1 MNIPANI
8 CHEVLVKI
16 EGQERKECVLSL
28 LLTLLDA
35 KQDEDLV
42 DKKDAMEEIVA
53 LLQGL
58 PFESKAVRKAK
69 DIIREHERRKAAA
82 AEEGLS
88 EEELRLKRLRESKE
102 RQKAILAQ
110 FAVKQKQFLAG
121 NQELADSDAGD
132 ADPLSK
138 KGEVAMEGID
148 IGVGATAEGDSQEL
162 ETCVMCKEG
171 FLPKDPLGRL
181 AYVQT
186 SGVLETARRRAYEAR
201 YGGQR
206 IEKEADADKGKGK
219 EKEKEK
225 EKETEGTEQ
234 GKADVQMQEAEGD
247 EASVAHS
254 ASPTAMTLEDSAAG
268 ASSAPAEVA
277 EGGSAQSSSGESKE
291 GVATHALKERMGW
304 LQEMT
309 RNVTEGSN
317 AHCFSCQH
325 LMHVNCSKCPYVFYI
340 APISNALLFLIG
352 HKHCLQLLQDAQR
365 MNDIYLPLS
374 QKRILGGEFLCPLCR
389 TLANTLIPVV
399 PHQDRLAAA
408 VKQRTSEG
416 EEGQAKVVVPPLLEQ
431 WKQEH
436 HATGR
441 DKDEVMRER
450 AASVTET
457 LTRDREGEGEEAP
470 LLEGEQEYREALLD
484 FGCRVYAAQKG
495 VGIENVDVPI
505 RMLPPALSSL
515 VNNISIIWQANFLI

>member
-1 MNIPANI
+1 MKGHPLPCPNLRPVPPLIRGGVAEILQSRVLLKIMFSVLLDTVLAKQKKTTPTAQKTGTEKLFCGCLCLLKLMLQFYKEEAANTLFTQSEEESMESEQQVRISFSSCVFGLTYHHFSIQVENIYGIKFPSVVDTPANI

-16 EGQERKECVLSL
+16 DGLERKECVLSL

-110 FAVKQKQFLAG
+110 FAAKQKQFLAG
-121 NQELADSDAGD
+121 NQGLADSDAGD

-148 IGVGATAEGDSQEL
+148 IGVGATAEGDTQEL

-186 SGVLETARRRAYEAR
+186 SGVLETARRHAYEAR

-206 IEKEADADKGKGK
+206 SEKVADTDKGKGK

-225 EKETEGTEQ
+225 EKETKGAEQ
-234 GKADVQMQEAEGD
+234 GKADVQMQEAKR
-247 EASVAHS
+247 EAPDSS
-254 ASPTAMTLEDSAAG
+254 ATPTAMTGMEDSAAG
-268 ASSAPAEVA
+268 TSSAPAEVA
-277 EGGSAQSSSGESKE
+277 EGESAQSSSGESKE
-291 GVATHALKERMGW
+291 GVDTHALKERMGW

-325 LMHVNCSKCPYVFYI
+325 LMHVNCSKCLDILFDL
-340 APISNALLFLIG
+340 SNVLLF
-352 HKHCLQLLQDAQR
+352 H
-365 MNDIYLPLS
+365 
-374 QKRILGGEFLCPLCR
+374 R
-389 TLANTLIPVV
+389 T
-399 PHQDRLAAA
+399 
-408 VKQRTSEG
+408 
-416 EEGQAKVVVPPLLEQ
+416 
-431 WKQEH
+431 
-436 HATGR
+436 
-441 DKDEVMRER
+441 
-450 AASVTET
+450 
-457 LTRDREGEGEEAP
+457 
-470 LLEGEQEYREALLD
+470 
-484 FGCRVYAAQKG
+484 
-495 VGIENVDVPI
+495 
-505 RMLPPALSSL
+505 
-515 VNNISIIWQANFLI
+515 